1 MNAVRAEKPMSEEE
15 RMARVEADIVH
26 LQKTVEDERQEA
38 REFRKSVENFKQKMD
53 DFKEKMDDFRVETA
67 NNFGRLRED
76 MAKGF
81 GAVAERFG
89 AMNEKF
95 GKECGD
101 LRAEIERSR
110 TWMVVTGA
118 SLVLTIL
125 GTAVALARYLKP

>member
-1 MNAVRAEKPMSEEE
+1 MSEEE
-15 RMARVEADIVH
+15 RMAKVEADIVH

-38 REFRKSVENFKQKMD
+38 REFRKSVENFRQ
-53 DFKEKMDDFRVETA
+53 KMDDFRVETA

-81 GAVAERFG
+81 GVVA
-89 AMNEKF
+89 EKF
-95 GKECGD
+95 GAVDKEFGG

>member
-1 MNAVRAEKPMSEEE
+1 MSEEE

-38 REFRKSVENFKQKMD
+38 REFRKSVENFRQ
-53 DFKEKMDDFRVETA
+53 KMDDFRVETA